1 MNFLC
6 PDKKHIPVGCYVP
19 RFDDETAKIV
29 RFANLDRRSIPSHQ
43 NTPKVVFDHV
53 LKHLQWIYGLRAGA
67 VTPRE
72 RRHAPQTRL
81 IMTLA

>member
-1 MNFLC
+1 M
-6 PDKKHIPVGCYVP
+6 P

-53 LKHLQWIYGLRAGA
+53 LKHLEGIYGLRAGA
-67 VTPRE
+67 VTPAE
-72 RRHAPQTRL
+72 RRDAPQTRL
-81 IMTLA
+81 SMTLE